1 MKKIGVR
8 IVAAIATSSLI
19 VTPVMA
25 APSVDKLKEDKAA
38 KESEVSSLQEQLRGI
53 LSEIGNLEEELIS
66 IGEQKLQAESDLKD
80 AEEKEKEQYEAMKK
94 RIQYMYEE
102 GNTSAFEA
110 LVTADNFT
118 ELVSKAEYVQNVHT
132 YDREQLQ
139 EYVETK
145 QEIAELKTSLEEDEK
160 ELQTKQVEYEAKE
173 DELNTTIAAKQDEV
187 ADLDAEIQ
195 EAVEAAARELAARQ

>member
-94 RIQYMYEE
+94 RIQYMYEN
-102 GNTSAFEA
+102 GQFS
-110 LVTADNFT
+110 
-118 ELVSKAEYVQNVHT
+118 
-132 YDREQLQ
+132 
-139 EYVETK
+139 YVESLGNLWQRYTK
-145 QEIAELKTSLEEDEK
+145 SRT
-160 ELQTKQVEYEAKE
+160 
-173 DELNTTIAAKQDEV
+173 
-187 ADLDAEIQ
+187 
-195 EAVEAAARELAARQ
+195 